1 MEQMEK
7 VLPQARLD
15 CEAFAELLD
24 QEQQALIDRDMAE
37 LEKLLAAKA
46 PLVDA
51 LARHDQAIRA
61 WCAQI
66 GVAPGDSLQNHIQ
79 SSNNPALL
87 EQYITFQDALQRCQ
101 AANLRNARLV
111 RHNQQATGHLLD
123 LLRNQ
128 GESSQSVYDR
138 QGLASRSGS
147 QRNLTKA

>member
-7 VLPQARLD
+7 VLIQAETD

-24 QEQQALIDRDMAE
+24 QEQQALIDRDMAQ

-51 LARHDQAIRA
+51 LSHHDQAIRG
-61 WCAQI
+61 WCTRI
-66 GVAPGDSLQNHIQ
+66 GVAPGDSLAQHIQ
-79 SSNNPALL
+79 SSGSPALL
-87 EQYITFQDALQRCQ
+87 ERYSAFQHALQRCQ
-101 AANLRNARLV
+101 AGNVRNARLV
-111 RHNQQATGHLLD
+111 RHNQQATSHLLD

-138 QGLASRSGS
+138 QGLASRSGAP
-147 QRNLTKA
+147 RNLTKA